1 MPADSRCVVYPSVD
15 AAHRFW
21 IKGQHFNIS
30 KLMGPGYDRQD
41 HWEHAAI
48 AINRLSPSD
57 IHRLHASVTGTV
69 VKIARRGNKFMGS
82 QYAAIHSRVDIMTE
96 NDRIVMEF
104 DTEAFGTVVQVMIG
118 ASEVGSVMPLVKEG
132 QAVTKGDEVAVFEY
146 GGSIMATLFGHG
158 TITFDDDVS
167 ANSHN
172 GAETLVTYASSLGTA
187 TGRPHAQAP
196 AGAQQHAQ
204 GGGQHIEL

>member
-21 IKGQHFNIS
+21 IKGQQFS
-30 KLMGPGYDRQD
+30 TCKLMGPGYDRQD

-69 VKIARRGNKFMGS
+69 VKIARRGDKFMAS
-82 QYAAIHSRVDIMTE
+82 EYVAVHSHMNSMCE
-96 NDRIVMEF
+96 NERLVMEF
-104 DTEAFGTVVQVMIG
+104 ETEAFGPVVQVMIG
-118 ASEVGSVMPLVKEG
+118 ASQVGSVMPLVKEG
-132 QAVTKGDEVAVFEY
+132 QRVRKGDEVAVFEY
-146 GGSIMATLFGHG
+146 GGSIMATLFGNG

-172 GAETLVTYASSLGTA
+172 GVETLVTYASSLGTA

-196 AGAQQHAQ
+196 AGVQQHAQ
-204 GGGQHIEL
+204 RDEL